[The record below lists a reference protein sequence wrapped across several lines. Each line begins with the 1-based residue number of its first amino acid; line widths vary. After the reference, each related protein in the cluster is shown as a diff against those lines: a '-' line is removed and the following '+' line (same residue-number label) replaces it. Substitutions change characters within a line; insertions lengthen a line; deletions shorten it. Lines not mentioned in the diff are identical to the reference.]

1 MKVIYGCVCLLG
13 LVLAA
18 AQGQETKT
26 KSPPEVLPLAV
37 LPFQERGP
45 EVKGQG
51 AKASDI
57 LFAELAAKTE
67 VMLVD
72 REDLKKTLDEQE
84 LSVAGLVNPA
94 EATKV
99 GHLTGAR
106 VLVTGSVLQTDRTLY
121 VVAKIIGVDTGRVLG
136 ASVKGNVSD
145 KFDVLVAQL
154 SEQIVKTLT
163 ERGEQICPKF
173 PDAADRLIALK
184 EKMPK
189 GKKPIVFIQVA
200 EQHIGQRVIDPAVQT
215 LLGNWCKEL
224 GFEVLDPEVSA
235 RSQADMIITGEGF
248 SEFAARTGNL
258 VSVKSR
264 VEIKITDRATNKIT
278 AVDREVALS
287 IDLAERIAGKRA
299 LEEAAMRLAERVLPK
314 LVVAEA
320 KEAK

>member
-1 MKVIYGCVCLLG
+1 MNMRYLLACLLAL
-13 LVLAA
+13 LVTSLPA
-18 AQGQETKT
+18 QETKP
-26 KSPPEVLPLAV
+26 KSPPEVLPLAI

-57 LFAELAAKTE
+57 LFAELAAKAE

-94 EATKV
+94 EANKV

-121 VVAKIIGVDTGRVLG
+121 VVAKLIGVDTGRVLG

-145 KFDVLVAQL
+145 KFDVLVSQL
-154 SEQIVKTLT
+154 AEQIVKTMN
-163 ERGEQICPKF
+163 ERGEQVCPKL
-173 PDAADRLIALK
+173 PAAAERLAGIK

-189 GKKPIVFIQVA
+189 GKRPIVFIQVA

-224 GFEVLDPEVSA
+224 GFDVLDPEVSA
-235 RSQADMIITGEGF
+235 RSQADVIITGEGF

-258 VSVKSR
+258 VSVKAR
-264 VEIKITDRATNKIT
+264 VELKVTDRATNKIA

-299 LEEAAMRLAERVLPK
+299 LEEAAMRLAERILPK
-314 LVVAEA
+314 LVVAEPA
-320 KEAK
+320 K